1 MVHIWKGLR
10 QVNTEDH
17 FVSAIK
23 LMLSRDEY
31 LIPYVWA
38 QRLLRRDNY
47 QMASQALLE
56 DMFYDTL
63 GDFLNRHLP
72 EHSLDRRN
80 GAEAWDYK
88 FDGKGFSHKEGMQ
101 RLIVSKWQAGEG
113 PKNKEP
119 RWPTWTFTES
129 VTFAYTNLKATTKVR
144 IEMPLIKGGSRSFVR
159 DFRALTYATPD
170 EKAFRDSA
178 AYVAVCSRTDS
189 GNSLNISR
197 LIPAQDWMDRDFR
210 AVRGLVPKVLNESE
224 IFWFSMT
231 RDQMSKFIDPM
242 KSNFPILVDIE
253 TADLSSGIYVLDQ
266 KSLIDLPQ
274 SSNNKAHFVT
284 HGTLDALMS
293 NAHRAGRFVPM
304 PLWPALYT
312 DMTPPNLYQDLR
324 SRYDGLFQA
333 RSSRPSLVGDFFWQG
348 TT

>member
-10 QVNTEDH
+10 HVNTEDY
-17 FVSAIK
+17 FVRAVK
-23 LMLSRDEY
+23 LMFARDEY

-72 EHSLDRRN
+72 EHSLDRRS
-80 GAEAWDYK
+80 GSEAWDYK
-88 FDGKGFSHKEGMQ
+88 FDGTGFSHKEGMQ

-129 VTFAYTNLKATTKVR
+129 VTFAYTNLKATAKVR

-159 DFRALTYATPD
+159 DFRALTYATAED
-170 EKAFRDSA
+170 KAFRDSST
-178 AYVAVCSRTDS
+178 YVAVCSRTDS
-189 GNSLNISR
+189 GNSLSISQ
-197 LIPAQDWMDRDFR
+197 LITAQDWMERDFR
-210 AVRGLVPKVLNESE
+210 AVRGLMPTALNQSE
-224 IFWFSMT
+224 IFWFTMT
-231 RDQMSKFIDPM
+231 KDLMSKFIDPT
-242 KSNFPILVDIE
+242 KLHFPIMAEIE
-253 TADLSSGIYVLDQ
+253 SADLSSGIYVLDQ
-266 KSLIDLPQ
+266 KSLIALPQ

-284 HGTLDALMS
+284 HGTLDRLMS
-293 NAHRAGRFVPM
+293 NAFRTGRFVPM
-304 PLWPALYT
+304 PLWPALYA

-324 SRYDGLFQA
+324 SRYDAFFQA
-333 RSSRPSLVGDFFWQG
+333 RSSGPSLVTDLIWPGS
-348 TT
+348 T

>member
-1 MVHIWKGLR
+1 M
-10 QVNTEDH
+10 NTEDH

-23 LMLSRDEY
+23 SMLSRDEY

-88 FDGKGFSHKEGMQ
+88 FDGTGFSHKEGMQ

-129 VTFAYTNLKATTKVR
+129 VTFAYTNLKATAKVR
-144 IEMPLIKGGSRSFVR
+144 IEMPLIKGGSRTIAR
-159 DFRALTYATPD
+159 NFRALTYSSD
-170 EKAFRDSA
+170 QEKAFRESA
-178 AYVAVCSRTDS
+178 AYVAVCSRADS
-189 GNSLNISR
+189 GDSLNISR
-197 LIPAQDWMDRDFR
+197 LITAQDWMDRDFR
-210 AVRGLVPKVLNESE
+210 SVRSLAPQALYENE

-231 RDQMSKFIDPM
+231 KEQMSKFIDPT
-242 KSNFPILVDIE
+242 KLHFPIMADIE
-253 TADLSSGIYVLDQ
+253 TEDFSSGIYVLDQ
-266 KSLIDLPQ
+266 RSLIDLPQ

-284 HGTLDALMS
+284 HGTLDLLMS
-293 NAHRAGRFVPM
+293 NACQAGRFIPM

-324 SRYDGLFQA
+324 NRYDALFQA
-333 RSSRPSLVGDFFWQG
+333 RSSRSSITSDLMWPG
-348 TT
+348 TM